1 MKLRSFVLLSI
12 VPVAAV
18 LPACSGTK
26 PGSRPSLL
34 VVVNAPFSKA
44 PYIGATIAQGAELA
58 AAQINA
64 RGGVKTGAAAY
75 DLRIERLDNALSPQ
89 QAVDNVRRA
98 VAEHALAVVDE
109 GTGIDAS
116 WPIAEE
122 AHIPICIVY
131 QGGLGLVD
139 VTMRP
144 NVFRIA
150 PTDNGMAFR
159 FAEYLIPKGVK
170 IGFLHD
176 DSGYGQQGNAAFD
189 TAFRRNLS
197 SVAADA
203 AVAAGAEPAP
213 QVLQARRSGA
223 TALLVWGLS
232 STVAQVVRAAR
243 SAGWNVPVYAPP
255 SGEDPLVRQQLSDHP
270 DWVNGLT
277 FASGRMTAE
286 VGPGPFLAFQRAYE
300 TKFGADDVGV
310 KTAEGKEVIQPP
322 DYAQYPY
329 DFVNLLAAAVA
340 GNHGRAGAG
349 VISALNQVDVRGA
362 NGDERSFNEV
372 NHDGVVDDDVYFAAF
387 RDMTFAPV
395 KDDPLS
401 ATLPVIPQTR

>member
-1 MKLRSFVLLSI
+1 MKLRLVIVLAI
-12 VPVAAV
+12 VALAGL
-18 LPACSGTK
+18 LPACSPTK
-26 PGSRPSLL
+26 AGSRPSLL

-44 PYIGATIAQGAELA
+44 PYIGTTIARGVELA
-58 AAQINA
+58 AAQING
-64 RGGVKTGAAAY
+64 RGGIKTGTAAY
-75 DLRIERLDNALSPQ
+75 DLRIERLDTALSPQ
-89 QAVDNVRRA
+89 QAVGNVRRA
-98 VAEHALAVVDE
+98 VAEHALAIVDE

-116 WPIAEE
+116 WPIAAE

-139 VTMRP
+139 VARRP

-150 PTDNGMAFR
+150 PTDHGMAFR
-159 FAEYLIPKGVK
+159 FAEYLIPKK
-170 IGFLHD
+170 LQIGFLHD

-189 TAFRRNLS
+189 DAFGRNLS
-197 SVAADA
+197 SVPAD
-203 AVAAGAEPAP
+203 VEVSAGAEPAP

-243 SAGWNVPVYAPP
+243 SAGWTAPIYAPP

-286 VGPGPFLAFQRAYE
+286 VGPGPFLAFQHAYE
-300 TKFGADDVGV
+300 SKFGPDDVGV
-310 KTAEGKEVIQPP
+310 KTSEGKEVIQPP

-340 GNHGRAGAG
+340 ANHGPGGAG
-349 VISALNQVDVRGA
+349 VVSALNQVDVRGA
-362 NGDERSFNEV
+362 NGDERSFNEA

-401 ATLPVIPQTR
+401 STLPVIPQTR